1 MALNFLIQKNISV
14 VQNIKIKHIKALAKM
29 TKSQIIYDIHKL
41 RDSSYLK
48 NAVGR
53 AGKIYTHCQKLPSN
67 YHGYSNFSKYY

>member
-1 MALNFLIQKNISV
+1 
-14 VQNIKIKHIKALAKM
+14 M